1 MVCHITSAV
10 QGRFGAKKEAQI
22 WKAFHKI
29 LLRDLDGP
37 TDGFSESLE
46 TRLST
51 ALMPS
56 GRPSKEPRGRCALD
70 GVKDGNLVVAG
81 LTLCVGWC
89 QRRHSRRCRFSA
101 WHHGRSRRTYSVSL
115 AFSFKG
121 SIRFTASFRGGAWG
135 WWIFTAPVCSK
146 EAQRSGIQFYMD
158 KNKGWCAFCIS
169 VFSVSTSKSPCR
181 ARDVMS
187 LIVVHLHLDT
197 DIRLSLACIQ
207 SQSSQSQATSEPLKW
222 FLYALW
228 ETLEKLCRMV
238 IRKEWVFGGVPW
250 AAITYRSTAF
260 QLLTLV
266 GRGGSNRIVPGLF
279 SHR

>member
-89 QRRHSRRCRFSA
+89 QRRHSRRCLFVRRCALDGVKDGTLVVAGSVHGIMEGLDALIPSRWHFPSKVPSDSLHLFEGELEVDGFSLHLFVPKRLNEVA
-101 WHHGRSRRTYSVSL
+101 SSSTWTRTKDGVHFVSL
-115 AFSFKG
+115 FFLLVQVKVHVALVTWWAWSSCIYIWTLTSGYRLLAFKA
-121 SIRFTASFRGGAWG
+121 RAVNLR
-135 WWIFTAPVCSK
+135 
-146 EAQRSGIQFYMD
+146 QRV
-158 KNKGWCAFCIS
+158 N
-169 VFSVSTSKSPCR
+169 
-181 ARDVMS
+181 
-187 LIVVHLHLDT
+187 H
-197 DIRLSLACIQ
+197 
-207 SQSSQSQATSEPLKW
+207 
-222 FLYALW
+222 
-228 ETLEKLCRMV
+228 
-238 IRKEWVFGGVPW
+238 
-250 AAITYRSTAF
+250 
-260 QLLTLV
+260 
-266 GRGGSNRIVPGLF
+266 
-279 SHR
+279 

>member
-89 QRRHSRRCRFSA
+89 QRRHSRRCLFVRRCA
-101 WHHGRSRRTYSVSL
+101 LDGVKDGTLVVAGLTLCVGWCRWRHSRRCLFDVVRWMVS
-115 AFSFKG
+115 K
-121 SIRFTASFRGGAWG
+121 TALSSL
-135 WWIFTAPVCSK
+135 PVQCMASWK
-146 EAQRSGIQFYMD
+146 
-158 KNKGWCAFCIS
+158 
-169 VFSVSTSKSPCR
+169 V
-181 ARDVMS
+181 
-187 LIVVHLHLDT
+187 
-197 DIRLSLACIQ
+197 
-207 SQSSQSQATSEPLKW
+207 
-222 FLYALW
+222 
-228 ETLEKLCRMV
+228 
-238 IRKEWVFGGVPW
+238 
-250 AAITYRSTAF
+250 
-260 QLLTLV
+260 
-266 GRGGSNRIVPGLF
+266 
-279 SHR
+279 